1 MLTSATYGA
10 EAVGF
15 SPTMIKQLRTM
26 AADCMGS
33 AKYGRC
39 PITAIAIA
47 KGPEWDPEVRGPTR
61 LIMEWC
67 RLMHLVP
74 PDTLTEAWIKMEEH
88 IQGGNQWAKVV
99 GPMSAAY
106 MHLKEMGW
114 QIETN
119 DAGQISGVINNQGEA
134 WRPNDAV
141 TWVDFQE
148 ELENTRIKNPREES
162 C

>member
-1 MLTSATYGA
+1 
-10 EAVGF
+10 
-15 SPTMIKQLRTM
+15 
-26 AADCMGS
+26 
-33 AKYGRC
+33 
-39 PITAIAIA
+39 
-47 KGPEWDPEVRGPTR
+47 
-61 LIMEWC
+61 MEWC

-74 PDTLTEAWIKMEEH
+74 PDTLTAAWIKMEQQIE
-88 IQGGNQWAKVV
+88 GGNQWAKVV

-119 DAGQISGVINNQGEA
+119 DAGQISGVIDSHGET

-148 ELENTRIKNPREES
+148 ELESTRIKTLWQKASEHRGGKNLVHGADISVAQSTINSLYVLGNMAKQVP
-162 C
+162 